1 MNPVAAL
8 ALVCVSD
15 EHLLLS
21 VTCLLPATM
30 QVLPVGFAHMVCEY
44 YVGDV
49 TTDSLQLRL
58 EAQLSQKKTCTFSY
72 IHGNRDHSDD
82 TDSSSSDSGSD
93 GNSESTDCGTL
104 TTASPLMPRQ
114 LLNLNFMYRR
124 AGVYECFGVLCG
136 FRLCTGVSVG
146 LW

>member
-1 MNPVAAL
+1 
-8 ALVCVSD
+8 
-15 EHLLLS
+15 
-21 VTCLLPATM
+21 M

-49 TTDSLQLRL
+49 TTNSLQLRL

-82 TDSSSSDSGSD
+82 TDSSSSDSD

-124 AGVYECFGVLCG
+124 AGVYECFWFFVWFLV
-136 FRLCTGVSVG
+136 CTGVSDG